1 VRNSPVAAAA
11 LSVAVAMTACS
22 SSLIGP
28 LDEISLRIQSIGGV
42 EFMTQNVVSF
52 EAMDALYEGPVIL
65 DEAGCLRLGDAEG
78 STVIWPWG
86 FTAQVAAEE
95 VKIRDREGAVAG
107 LIGESF
113 SLGGGVVQELLD
125 SLGFTQEDR
134 ELAAGACPGDYW
146 IVQ

>member
-1 VRNSPVAAAA
+1 
-11 LSVAVAMTACS
+11 
-22 SSLIGP
+22 
-28 LDEISLRIQSIGGV
+28 
-42 EFMTQNVVSF
+42 MTQNVVPF
-52 EAMDALYEGPVIL
+52 EAMEALYEGSVVL

-95 VKIRDREGAVAG
+95 VTIRDREGAVAG
-107 LIGESF
+107 LIGEAF
-113 SLGGGVVQELLD
+113 SLGGGVVPELLD

-134 ELAAGACPGDYW
+134 DLAAAACAGDYW